1 MGKNQL
7 TINYS
12 DNDILISR
20 GETKPKNFLFRLHN
34 HEDYEIYIFISG
46 DVIYNIE
53 GRDYKLTPYDMLFV
67 RPDEMHRVFHV
78 NENSTY
84 KRMIINI
91 TDNFF
96 PQNGIE
102 DFKARLIERSM
113 SEDRKIRGGTVIES
127 GMRDICDKLHTI
139 ISTDNT
145 RSVKAVINALVVEMI
160 YTMCNVDFFDKSN
173 YPNSKIQNAIDYIN
187 DHFKLNR
194 HQKTAP

>member
-1 MGKNQL
+1 MKKMGKNQL

-96 PQNGIE
+96 SQNGIE

-113 SEDRKIRGGTVIES
+113 SEDRKISNMPTSPTAIRILGEHNFNMYLLKTSFIYNINLKIFCRFAQS
-127 GMRDICDKLHTI
+127 IYNSFFLTI
-139 ISTDNT
+139 GIYDNL
-145 RSVKAVINALVVEMI
+145 INYYA
-160 YTMCNVDFFDKSN
+160 
-173 YPNSKIQNAIDYIN
+173 AIFPFI
-187 DHFKLNR
+187 R
-194 HQKTAP
+194 